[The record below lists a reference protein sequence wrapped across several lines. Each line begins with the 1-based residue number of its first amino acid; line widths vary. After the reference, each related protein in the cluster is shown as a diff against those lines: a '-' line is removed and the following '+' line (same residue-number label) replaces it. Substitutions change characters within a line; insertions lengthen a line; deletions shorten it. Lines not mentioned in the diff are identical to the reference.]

1 MAKIGFEYIVAA
13 KLDTEAS
20 VSKATA
26 KYTEAR
32 VIGPAANANFNIN
45 TSDVKDYGDD
55 NVVETDVSPT
65 GGTASLELKEPTMK
79 NEGWL
84 LGHTVTEDDGMVRNA
99 NDIPPYV
106 GIGFVGKSVRA
117 HEAVFKAKVYLKVQ
131 FKEPNDENATKQ
143 DTVTFT
149 HTTMEGN
156 LYTLQNGDMKAEN
169 EFKTLAEAKAYV
181 NKILGVTD
189 SSTGK

>member
-13 KLDTEAS
+13 KLDTEVS

-65 GGTASLELKEPTMK
+65 GGTASLELNEPTMQ

-117 HEAVFKAKVYLKVQ
+117 HETVFKAKVYLKVQ

-169 EFKTLAEAKAYV
+169 EFKTLAEAKTYV

>member
-32 VIGPAANANFNIN
+32 VIGPAANANFTIN

-65 GGTASLELKEPTMK
+65 GGTASLEL
-79 NEGWL
+79 NE
-84 LGHTVTEDDGMVRNA
+84 
-99 NDIPPYV
+99 
-106 GIGFVGKSVRA
+106 
-117 HEAVFKAKVYLKVQ
+117 Q
-131 FKEPNDENATKQ
+131 
-143 DTVTFT
+143 
-149 HTTMEGN
+149 
-156 LYTLQNGDMKAEN
+156 
-169 EFKTLAEAKAYV
+169 
-181 NKILGVTD
+181 
-189 SSTGK
+189 

>member
-1 MAKIGFEYIVAA
+1 M
-13 KLDTEAS
+13 
-20 VSKATA
+20 
-26 KYTEAR
+26 
-32 VIGPAANANFNIN
+32 
-45 TSDVKDYGDD
+45 
-55 NVVETDVSPT
+55 
-65 GGTASLELKEPTMK
+65 
-79 NEGWL
+79 
-84 LGHTVTEDDGMVRNA
+84 
-99 NDIPPYV
+99 
-106 GIGFVGKSVRA
+106 
-117 HEAVFKAKVYLKVQ
+117 Q

-169 EFKTLAEAKAYV
+169 EFKTLAEAKTYV